1 MEHILV
7 LKNLRKTYPGVVA
20 LDDVSINVRK
30 GEVLALIGENGA
42 GKSTMIKAVTG
53 ALQPDSGDIIYE
65 GNRYG
70 ALTPLMSRNMGIA
83 AIYQEFTLAPSLP
96 VAENIFM
103 GQRLNSGFIRDT
115 RLLYRSAEE
124 VLSRF
129 NVDIDPRRLVRDLT
143 VASKQ
148 LVEIAKAIAKKARFI
163 IMDEP
168 TAPLTENE
176 VDILFDTVHRL
187 KAEGV
192 TIIYISHRLDEL
204 FQVSDRVT
212 VMRDGQ
218 VITTGDTNAFDKQA
232 LIHHMVGRKLTETF
246 PARNHAA
253 GETALEVKNIT
264 GNGVQ
269 PVSFSLRAGE
279 IFGFAGL
286 VGAGRT
292 ELARLIFGAD
302 PKEGGSVYLNG
313 KPVDIRSP
321 KDAVDNGISLVPEDR
336 KQQGVLLRMDIS
348 SNIVIPILRRISRGY
363 VVDTKKETDVVKTEI
378 DSLDIR
384 TPSARQLVQN
394 LSGGNQQK
402 VVLGKWL
409 ASDCKILILD
419 EPTRGIDV
427 GAKQEIYK
435 LVNTLAKNGL
445 AIIVISSEMEEI
457 LNMTDRMLVLFEGR
471 FMGELSKDQYSQST
485 VLQLASGETINNP
498 AASGRGM
505 DPSQRIN

>member
-1 MEHILV
+1 MEHILE

-20 LDDVSINVRK
+20 LNDVSISVQK

-42 GKSTMIKAVTG
+42 GKSTMIKTITG
-53 ALQPDSGDIIYE
+53 AIQPDSGDIIYE
-65 GNRYG
+65 GNRYD
-70 ALTPLMSRNMGIA
+70 ALTPLMSRNLGIA
-83 AIYQEFTLAPSLP
+83 AIYQEFTLAPALS

-103 GQRLNSGFIRDT
+103 GQKLNSGFLMDT
-115 RLLYRSAEE
+115 KLLYRSAEE

-129 NVDIDPRRLVRDLT
+129 NVDINPRKLVRDLS
-143 VASKQ
+143 VASRQ

-176 VDILFDTVHRL
+176 VDILFDIVYRL
-187 KAEGV
+187 KSERV

-218 VITTGDTNAFDKQA
+218 VITTGNTNTFDKQS
-232 LIHHMVGRKLTETF
+232 LIQHMVGRKMNEAF
-246 PARNHAA
+246 PVLDHAI
-253 GETALEVKNIT
+253 GETVLEVKNIT

-279 IFGFAGL
+279 ILGIAGL

-302 PKEGGSVYLNG
+302 PKEGGSIFLNG
-313 KPVDIRSP
+313 KLVNIRSP
-321 KDAVDNGISLVPEDR
+321 KDAVNNGISLVPEDR
-336 KQQGVLLRMDIS
+336 KQQGVLLRLDIS
-348 SNIVIPILRRISRGY
+348 SNIVIPILKRISQGY
-363 VVDTKKETDVVKTEI
+363 VVDMRKETSVVKAEI
-378 DSLDIR
+378 DSLNIR

-435 LVNTLAKNGL
+435 LINTLAGNGL

-457 LNMTDRMLVLFEGR
+457 LNITDRMLVLFEGK
-471 FMGELSKDQYSQST
+471 FMGELSKPQYSQAA
-485 VLQLASGETINNP
+485 VLQLASGETIN
-498 AASGRGM
+498 
-505 DPSQRIN
+505 